1 MSYLCSC
8 IIDDLFCGQITFV
21 AHQQLV
27 DGFAR
32 ISIDFLKPLFDI
44 VERLLICHIVD
55 NDDTVCSAVVTVKET
70 KKKVVKS
77 LRAIV
82 CIINFPKFFENCK
95 KFFLS
100 NSKMEY
106 GPGFGGFTTI
116 SLFLKTSQRFYL
128 PCRYSS
134 GFLRRPQKFDI
145 SLLI

>member
-1 MSYLCSC
+1 MENKKWNVTNIQYENEPRVSYLCSC

-70 KKKVVKS
+70 KKK
-77 LRAIV
+77 
-82 CIINFPKFFENCK
+82 
-95 KFFLS
+95 LS
-100 NSKMEY
+100 NHCE
-106 GPGFGGFTTI
+106 
-116 SLFLKTSQRFYL
+116 QQ
-128 PCRYSS
+128 CA
-134 GFLRRPQKFDI
+134 
-145 SLLI
+145 